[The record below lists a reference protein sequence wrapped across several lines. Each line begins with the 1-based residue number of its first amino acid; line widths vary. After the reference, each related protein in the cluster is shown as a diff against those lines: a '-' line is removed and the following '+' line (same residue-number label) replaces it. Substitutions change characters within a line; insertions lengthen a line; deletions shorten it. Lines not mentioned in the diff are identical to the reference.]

1 MGRRRGGEG
10 EWELGA
16 KAQIEKN
23 FPRPAKHHRH
33 QSEDIVCEEQWLPS
47 QSRSLCVVACLRSQ
61 NPPTTAESLDYQS
74 SRCKPQ
80 RTISSVALGGEAS
93 EARL

>member
-1 MGRRRGGEG
+1 M
-10 EWELGA
+10 GA

-23 FPRPAKHHRH
+23 FPRLAKHHRH

-61 NPPTTAESLDYQS
+61 NPPLTAESLDYQS

-80 RTISSVALGGEAS
+80 RTISSAALGGEAS